1 MIKYIVNWFKN
12 IVYEEYEL
20 TVWFQGDTEIV
31 DGVKQ
36 VTPKTKKTF
45 RLKAINKRNQK
56 HITGKDLKGRPFE
69 IRTVEPFDFY
79 IRKIH

>member
-45 RLKAINKRNQK
+45 R
-56 HITGKDLKGRPFE
+56 
-69 IRTVEPFDFY
+69 
-79 IRKIH
+79 